1 MFDQRDANP
10 WTHRCGACGFVSPS
24 QWPWC
29 ARCGRLTSNS
39 GRASEPFAVGGEV
52 VSTPLIGQSE
62 ASEALHKAIDHSF
75 SMGSPSI
82 VTLLGPYGSGKS
94 RLLIHA
100 SEFAARLSEQ
110 ARVLYAETRPSDGD
124 RPYTPFS
131 DLLSGFFSLRPEL
144 PDPVARGK
152 VHNLVKQVLATH
164 DAVTIAETS
173 HLLGHVAGIEF
184 PDSPFIRD
192 IAPMELRR
200 RAAEAVSRFL
210 QAESNQEHTLLL
222 IDNAHHMQETAWQ
235 ILQGVVDEASHL
247 VVVLASERPL
257 TERLQSFASHVH
269 RTTTSVAKLS
279 ESDIQTMLFVL
290 MPNLEAAPEPFVS
303 ALAHRSKG
311 SPRLLRELVLLL
323 REAGGI
329 VEEDEMLRVDLARLE
344 DGSLPVSIDDA
355 IAARIDRLDALE
367 FDTLG
372 RASVVGDRFWDGAVL
387 AQLRAE
393 QAPPGS
399 DDDPLTIWTDD
410 DDSESVGEVLDRLV
424 SKGFIRP
431 VRASELPATRAF
443 VFELG
448 HMREA
453 IYGRMSNEVRLLRHW
468 TVARWLA
475 SMANTRREGVAA
487 LIAPHLEAAGST
499 QRAGRA
505 YFEAAVYERAR
516 SRTFAALAY
525 VEKALSL
532 IPSDDVIRR
541 IDALHEWG
549 SLLVLTGRN
558 EEAISAFTR
567 MLRAAWSIGAK
578 GKGAAALNRI
588 GRVYK
593 SQGQSQKASHALRR
607 ALELFRAGGDLRGVA
622 ATLDD
627 LAQILRIAGKEDE
640 AFELAEEA
648 LAIRRDNDDQ
658 RGEAVSL
665 ATLGG
670 IELTR
675 GQLDR
680 AEEFFTR
687 ALAIRQSIG
696 DETGTTQS
704 YNQLGVVAFERGDI
718 DTATTS
724 WNEALARANKVGDRH
739 LQCVLFNNLGEAH
752 LYTGA
757 LEQAE
762 HMLNQARSLAERLG
776 DRPVLADILRNQGLL
791 ALRAKRD
798 TAEELFDQALAVA
811 EQTGGALEM
820 ARVHRAIGLGCS
832 KRQPGDDQRAEQS
845 FRRSVEL
852 FQQLDNQ
859 REVAKALSELGFFLL
874 QRDRQPEALQWLEE
888 AASIMRDLGMPEEAR
903 VGAAVRSLRPSA
915 AS

>member
-1 MFDQRDANP
+1 MSDLRDSNP

-24 QWPWC
+24 RWPWC
-29 ARCGRLTSNS
+29 ARCGRLTSAA

-52 VSTPLIGQSE
+52 VSTPLIGQQDAAE
-62 ASEALHKAIDHSF
+62 TLHQCIDGSF
-75 SMGSPSI
+75 SMGTPSVVSLI
-82 VTLLGPYGSGKS
+82 GPYGSGKT
-94 RLLIHA
+94 RLMIHA
-100 SEFAARLSEQ
+100 SEFAARLSEK
-110 ARVLYAETRPSDGD
+110 ARVLYAETRPSNGD

-144 PDPVARGK
+144 PDPVARGRI
-152 VHNLVKQVLATH
+152 HDLVKRVLATH

-192 IAPMELRR
+192 VPPVQLRA
-200 RAAEAVSRFL
+200 RAAEAVAQFL

-222 IDNAHHMQETAWQ
+222 IDNAHHMQEIGWQ
-235 ILQGVVDEASHL
+235 ILQSVVNEAAHL
-247 VVVLASERPL
+247 VVVLTSEEPLVDKLKLFAGHVQRAS
-257 TERLQSFASHVH
+257 AN
-269 RTTTSVAKLS
+269 VAKLT

-290 MPNLEAAPEPFVS
+290 MPNLDSAPEPFVS
-303 ALAHRSKG
+303 ALAHRSQG
-311 SPRLLRELVLLL
+311 NPRLVRELVLLL
-323 REAGGI
+323 KEAGGI
-329 VEEDEMLRVDLARLE
+329 VDDGESLTVDLARLE

-372 RASVVGDRFWDGAVL
+372 RASVVGERFWDNAVL

-399 DDDPLTIWTDD
+399 DDEPLSIWTDD
-410 DDSESVGEVLDRLV
+410 DDSESVNDILDRLV
-424 SKGFIRP
+424 SKGFIRA
-431 VRASELPATRAF
+431 VRASELPGTRAF

-448 HMREA
+448 HMRQA
-453 IYGRMSNEVRLLRHW
+453 IYERMSEELRLLRHW

-475 SMANTRREGVAA
+475 SIANTRREGVAA

-525 VEKALSL
+525 IEKALTL
-532 IPSDDVIRR
+532 IPSDDVVRR
-541 IDALHEWG
+541 MDALHEWG

-558 EEAISAFTR
+558 DQAIAAFTR

-588 GRVYK
+588 GRVYQ
-593 SQGQSQKASHALRR
+593 SRGQSLHASRAFRR
-607 ALELFRAGGDLRGVA
+607 ALELFRSGGDLRGVA

-627 LAQILRIAGKEDE
+627 LAQTLRIAGREDE
-640 AFELAEEA
+640 AHELAQEA

-665 ATLGG
+665 ATLGA
-670 IELTR
+670 IEVTR

-680 AEEFFTR
+680 AEEYFTR
-687 ALAIRQSIG
+687 ALAIRQLIG
-696 DETGTTQS
+696 DDPGTTQS

-718 DTATTS
+718 DTAASS
-724 WNEALARANKVGDRH
+724 WTEALARANKVGDRR
-739 LQCVLFNNLGEAH
+739 LQSILLNNLGEAH
-752 LYTGA
+752 LQTGA
-757 LEQAE
+757 LEQAAE
-762 HMLNQARSLAERLG
+762 MLTQAKALATKLG
-776 DRPVLADILRNQGLL
+776 DRLVLADILRNQGLL
-791 ALRAKRD
+791 ALRTNASD
-798 TAEELFDQALAVA
+798 AEALFDEALAVA
-811 EQTGGALEM
+811 EQNGGIEEL

-832 KRQPGDDQRAEQS
+832 KRQPGDDARAERS

-852 FQQLDNQ
+852 FEQLDNQ

-874 QRDRQPEALQWLEE
+874 QRERQSEALQWLEE
-888 AASIMRDLGMPEEAR
+888 AAKIMRALDMPEEAR
-903 VGAAVRSLRPSA
+903 VSAAVRSLSPSA